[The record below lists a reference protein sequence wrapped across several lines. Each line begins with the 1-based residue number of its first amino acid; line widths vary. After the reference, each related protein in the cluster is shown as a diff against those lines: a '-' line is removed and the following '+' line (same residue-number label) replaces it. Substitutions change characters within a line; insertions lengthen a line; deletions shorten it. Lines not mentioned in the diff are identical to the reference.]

1 MMKILCDV
9 DGCLLD
15 MLKAVS
21 LRNPSFKPSGVVDYD
36 MKVQTYGIPRD
47 EALKLIGERRTL
59 ELQKPYRGA
68 KEGIVQL
75 KTLGDVCGWTL
86 VPADLMSY
94 RAFQCK
100 KLGLD
105 YTYMYDDDKSTD
117 IDDVYAVIE
126 DNAVKLDEWRNKGV
140 VRIIID
146 RPYNRADSVGAE
158 VLEGTYRVKNIMES
172 FELLKKLMRNA

>member
-1 MMKILCDV
+1 MKILCDV

-21 LRNPSFKPSGVVDYD
+21 LRNPDFKPSGVVDYD
-36 MKVQTYGIPRD
+36 LKVESYGIPRD
-47 EALKLIGERRTL
+47 EVFKLLSEKRTF

-75 KTLGDVCGWTL
+75 KTLGSVCGWTS
-86 VPADLMSY
+86 VPEELKSY

-105 YTYMYDDDKSTD
+105 STYMYVGEKSTD
-117 IDDVYAVIE
+117 IEDVCAVIE
-126 DNAVKLDEWRNKGV
+126 DNALYLDKWRGTGV
-140 VRIIID
+140 IRIIID
-146 RPYNRADSVGAE
+146 RPYNRADSVGKE